1 MKTLIS
7 LISIILFTIASPLY
21 AAEELNY
28 NIINLQAD
36 AARQVDNDVMVVI
49 MSALFEANSA
59 AEAAKNVNKMM
70 IWAAAIAGKSD
81 SIKSQT
87 MNYQTRPLYKNK
99 AVVGWTVNQQIRF
112 ESKEFESLS
121 TLVGT
126 LQEKLRVQSMQFEVS
141 PDRQEN
147 TVTELITASLEAFG
161 EKARLVTK
169 TLGAGD
175 YRIVNISVREESPV
189 APYRRSFQ
197 AEAMSVQQSSAP
209 HVEAGDSKLNVRAE
223 GTVQLIF

>member
-112 ESKEFESLS
+112 ESKDFESLS

-175 YRIVNISVREESPV
+175 YRIVNISVREESPA
-189 APYRRSFQ
+189 APYRRGFQ

-209 HVEAGDSKLNVRAE
+209 HVEAGDSRINVRVD

>member
-7 LISIILFTIASPLY
+7 LFSILLLSLGSPLY
-21 AAEELNY
+21 AADELNY

-49 MSALFEANSA
+49 MSALSEANNA
-59 AEAAKNVNKMM
+59 AEAAENVNKMM
-70 IWAAAIAGKSD
+70 AWAAAIAGKND

-87 MNYQTRPLYKNK
+87 MNYQTRPLYKDK
-99 AVVGWTVNQQIRF
+99 ALIGWAVNQQIRF
-112 ESKEFESLS
+112 ESKAFESLS

-141 PDRQEN
+141 SDRKDN
-147 TVTELITASLEAFG
+147 AVTGLITVSLEAFG
-161 EKARLVTK
+161 KKARLVTE
-169 TLGAGD
+169 TLGARD
-175 YRIVNISVREESPV
+175 YRIVNISVREDSPV

-197 AEAMSVQQSSAP
+197 AEAMSVQQNSAP
-209 HVEAGDSKLNVRAE
+209 HVEAGDSRINVRVE

>member
-141 PDRQEN
+141 PDRKEK

-175 YRIVNISVREESPV
+175 YRVVNISVREDSPA
-189 APYRRSFQ
+189 APYRRGFQ

-209 HVEAGDSKLNVRAE
+209 HVEAGDSRINVRVD